1 MPYRNL
7 GGTGLMVSAL
17 SFGYASPQPCCSVSS
32 APQAASCGAH
42 TCLTLPVM
50 HSTRY
55 KPRYGLLTAHRS
67 VPRTMTLNDNPGGEI
82 EGKITRGEEA
92 YELLAAAYKGGVNV
106 SAGRWLSGSA
116 LTPPLP
122 RAGIDSADTLPA

>member
-1 MPYRNL
+1 
-7 GGTGLMVSAL
+7 
-17 SFGYASPQPCCSVSS
+17 
-32 APQAASCGAH
+32 
-42 TCLTLPVM
+42 M

-55 KPRYGLLTAHRS
+55 KPRYGLLMAHRS

-106 SAGRWLSGSA
+106 SAGPLAQPPSPTSA
-116 LTPPLP
+116 AAPSRHRL
-122 RAGIDSADTLPA
+122 R